1 MKEQAHRYFF
11 LNKKG
16 AEHVTGPGQVLN
28 KTNDVCV
35 PQRARDA
42 TSEFAVSKEQLM
54 LHTA

>member
-1 MKEQAHRYFF
+1 M
-11 LNKKG
+11 
-16 AEHVTGPGQVLN
+16 TGPGQVLN